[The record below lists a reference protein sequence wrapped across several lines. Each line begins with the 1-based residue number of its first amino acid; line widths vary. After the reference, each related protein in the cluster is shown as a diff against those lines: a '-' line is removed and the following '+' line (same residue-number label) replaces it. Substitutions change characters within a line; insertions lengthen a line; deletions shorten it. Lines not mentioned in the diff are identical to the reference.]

1 MDKKQVT
8 DNFPP
13 LSEAELVAING
24 GTDFFAH
31 MLDII
36 TGKAR
41 RQ

>member
-24 GTDFFAH
+24 GTDLFTYI
-31 MLDII
+31 LSVID
-36 TGKAR
+36 GRVRK
-41 RQ
+41 Q